1 MSDVYDGVF
10 RTIIN
15 DCSWFV
21 LPLINEVFGEHY
33 SGTETIEFHPNEHF
47 ISQNDEPDSKRI
59 TDTNFTVTGSTV
71 KKYHLECES
80 SKYSTRILVRI
91 FEYDAQIAL
100 DESEIEG
107 ETIKVTFPNTAV
119 LYLRNSRKTP
129 DSMKVRIIVPGDS
142 AEYTVPIIKMADYT
156 ADDIFRKKLYM
167 LIPFYIFNFEKQFE
181 IINQDEE
188 KLKEV
193 VKEYRS
199 ILKKLSDLTEKE
211 EITSFDKRT
220 IADLSGNVIEE
231 LAKNYE
237 NVQKGVGE
245 VMGGPMIETEAKRI
259 LMRGRD
265 EGIEL
270 KDIEN
275 ILRVMKKQKLTI
287 EGAIDA
293 LTDFG
298 SLNITEEKKEEYIE
312 KFSNPESFAP
322 GGDLAEIMDR
332 LNAE

>member
-1 MSDVYDGVF
+1 MADVYDGVF

-181 IINQDEE
+181 AINQDEE

-199 ILKKLSDLTEKE
+199 IVKKLSDLTENE

-237 NVQKGVGE
+237 KVQKGVGE

-312 KFSNPESFAP
+312 KLSNPESFAA
-322 GGDLAEIMDR
+322 GGVLAEIMDR

>member
-1 MSDVYDGVF
+1 
-10 RTIIN
+10 
-15 DCSWFV
+15 
-21 LPLINEVFGEHY
+21 
-33 SGTETIEFHPNEHF
+33 
-47 ISQNDEPDSKRI
+47 
-59 TDTNFTVTGSTV
+59 
-71 KKYHLECES
+71 
-80 SKYSTRILVRI
+80 
-91 FEYDAQIAL
+91 
-100 DESEIEG
+100 
-107 ETIKVTFPNTAV
+107 
-119 LYLRNSRKTP
+119 
-129 DSMKVRIIVPGDS
+129 MKVRIIVPGDL

-181 IINQDEE
+181 AINQDEE

-199 ILKKLSDLTEKE
+199 ILKKLSDLTENE

-220 IADLSGNVIEE
+220 IADLSVNVIEE

-245 VMGGPMIETEAKRI
+245 VMGGPMIETEAKKI

-265 EGIEL
+265 EGRVEGRVEGKAEGREL
-270 KDIEN
+270 TYMEN
-275 ILRVMKKQKLTI
+275 ILRVMRKQGLTV

-293 LTDFG
+293 LIDFG

>member
-129 DSMKVRIIVPGDS
+129 DSMKVMIIVPGDS

-181 IINQDEE
+181 FYTRALFEGICN
-188 KLKEV
+188 
-193 VKEYRS
+193 
-199 ILKKLSDLTEKE
+199 
-211 EITSFDKRT
+211 
-220 IADLSGNVIEE
+220 G
-231 LAKNYE
+231 
-237 NVQKGVGE
+237 
-245 VMGGPMIETEAKRI
+245 I
-259 LMRGRD
+259 LMCG
-265 EGIEL
+265 G
-270 KDIEN
+270 K
-275 ILRVMKKQKLTI
+275 I
-287 EGAIDA
+287 EGVD
-293 LTDFG
+293 DG
-298 SLNITEEKKEEYIE
+298 
-312 KFSNPESFAP
+312 ES
-322 GGDLAEIMDR
+322 
-332 LNAE
+332 

>member
-1 MSDVYDGVF
+1 MADVYDGVF

-237 NVQKGVGE
+237 KVQKGVGE
-245 VMGGPMIETEAKRI
+245 VMGGPMIETEAKKI

-312 KFSNPESFAP
+312 KLSNPESFAA
-322 GGDLAEIMDR
+322 GGVLAEIMDR

>member
-1 MSDVYDGVF
+1 
-10 RTIIN
+10 
-15 DCSWFV
+15 
-21 LPLINEVFGEHY
+21 
-33 SGTETIEFHPNEHF
+33 
-47 ISQNDEPDSKRI
+47 
-59 TDTNFTVTGSTV
+59 
-71 KKYHLECES
+71 
-80 SKYSTRILVRI
+80 
-91 FEYDAQIAL
+91 
-100 DESEIEG
+100 
-107 ETIKVTFPNTAV
+107 
-119 LYLRNSRKTP
+119 
-129 DSMKVRIIVPGDS
+129 MKVRIIVPGDS
-142 AEYTVPIIKMADYT
+142 AEYTVPVIKMADYT

-181 IINQDEE
+181 AINQDEE

-199 ILKKLSDLTEKE
+199 ILKKLSDLTENE

-220 IADLSGNVIEE
+220 IADLSVNVIEE

-245 VMGGPMIETEAKRI
+245 VMGGPMIETEAKKI

-265 EGIEL
+265 EGRVEGKSEGRSEGKEL

-275 ILRVMKKQKLTI
+275 ILRVMKKQRLTL

-312 KFSNPESFAP
+312 KLSNPESFAP
-322 GGDLAEIMDR
+322 GGDLAEIMER

>member
-1 MSDVYDGVF
+1 M
-10 RTIIN
+10 R
-15 DCSWFV
+15 
-21 LPLINEVFGEHY
+21 LA
-33 SGTETIEFHPNEHF
+33 
-47 ISQNDEPDSKRI
+47 
-59 TDTNFTVTGSTV
+59 VT
-71 KKYHLECES
+71 
-80 SKYSTRILVRI
+80 
-91 FEYDAQIAL
+91 
-100 DESEIEG
+100 
-107 ETIKVTFPNTAV
+107 
-119 LYLRNSRKTP
+119 
-129 DSMKVRIIVPGDS
+129 
-142 AEYTVPIIKMADYT
+142 
-156 ADDIFRKKLYM
+156 
-167 LIPFYIFNFEKQFE
+167 
-181 IINQDEE
+181 QDEE

-265 EGIEL
+265 EGRVEGKSEGRSEGKEL

-275 ILRVMKKQKLTI
+275 ILRVMKKQRLTL

-312 KFSNPESFAP
+312 KLSNPESFAP
-322 GGDLAEIMDR
+322 GGDLAEIKDR

>member
-1 MSDVYDGVF
+1 MADVYDGVF

-21 LPLINEVFGEHY
+21 LPLINEVFGENY
-33 SGTETIEFHPNEHF
+33 SGTEKIEFHPNEHF

-100 DESEIEG
+100 DEAEIEG

-129 DSMKVRIIVPGDS
+129 DSMKVRIIVPGDL

-181 IINQDEE
+181 AINQDEE

-199 ILKKLSDLTEKE
+199 ILKSSAILNHLHRVE
-211 EITSFDKRT
+211 TS
-220 IADLSGNVIEE
+220 
-231 LAKNYE
+231 
-237 NVQKGVGE
+237 
-245 VMGGPMIETEAKRI
+245 
-259 LMRGRD
+259 
-265 EGIEL
+265 L
-270 KDIEN
+270 KSW
-275 ILRVMKKQKLTI
+275 
-287 EGAIDA
+287 
-293 LTDFG
+293 TD
-298 SLNITEEKKEEYIE
+298 
-312 KFSNPESFAP
+312 
-322 GGDLAEIMDR
+322 
-332 LNAE
+332 

>member
-1 MSDVYDGVF
+1 MADVYDGVF

-21 LPLINEVFGEHY
+21 LPLINEVFGENY

-237 NVQKGVGE
+237 KVQKGVGE

-312 KFSNPESFAP
+312 KLSNPESFAP

>member
-107 ETIKVTFPNTAV
+107 ETIRVTFPNTAV

-199 ILKKLSDLTEKE
+199 IVKKLSDLTENE

-237 NVQKGVGE
+237 KVQKGVGE

-312 KFSNPESFAP
+312 KLSNPESFAP
-322 GGDLAEIMDR
+322 SGDLAEIMDR

>member
-142 AEYTVPIIKMADYT
+142 AEYTVPIIKMSDYT

-237 NVQKGVGE
+237 KVQKGVGE
-245 VMGGPMIETEAKRI
+245 VMGGPMIETEAKKI

-312 KFSNPESFAP
+312 KLSNPESFAA
-322 GGDLAEIMDR
+322 GGVLAEIMDR

>member
-100 DESEIEG
+100 DEGEIEG
-107 ETIKVTFPNTAV
+107 ETIRVTFPNNAV

-199 ILKKLSDLTEKE
+199 ILKNSVT
-211 EITSFDKRT
+211 
-220 IADLSGNVIEE
+220 
-231 LAKNYE
+231 
-237 NVQKGVGE
+237 
-245 VMGGPMIETEAKRI
+245 
-259 LMRGRD
+259 
-265 EGIEL
+265 
-270 KDIEN
+270 
-275 ILRVMKKQKLTI
+275 
-287 EGAIDA
+287 
-293 LTDFG
+293 
-298 SLNITEEKKEEYIE
+298 
-312 KFSNPESFAP
+312 
-322 GGDLAEIMDR
+322 
-332 LNAE
+332 

>member
-1 MSDVYDGVF
+1 
-10 RTIIN
+10 
-15 DCSWFV
+15 
-21 LPLINEVFGEHY
+21 
-33 SGTETIEFHPNEHF
+33 
-47 ISQNDEPDSKRI
+47 
-59 TDTNFTVTGSTV
+59 
-71 KKYHLECES
+71 
-80 SKYSTRILVRI
+80 
-91 FEYDAQIAL
+91 
-100 DESEIEG
+100 
-107 ETIKVTFPNTAV
+107 
-119 LYLRNSRKTP
+119 
-129 DSMKVRIIVPGDS
+129 MKVRIIVPGDLV
-142 AEYTVPIIKMADYT
+142 EYTVPIIKMADYT

-181 IINQDEE
+181 AINQDEE

-193 VKEYRS
+193 VKEYRG
-199 ILKKLSDLTEKE
+199 IVKKLSDLTESE

-245 VMGGPMIETEAKRI
+245 VMGGPMIETEAKKI

-265 EGIEL
+265 EGRVEGRVEGKAEGREL
-270 KDIEN
+270 TYMEN
-275 ILRVMKKQKLTI
+275 ILRVMRKQGLTV

-293 LTDFG
+293 LIDFG

-312 KFSNPESFAP
+312 KLSNPESFAP

>member
-21 LPLINEVFGEHY
+21 LPLINEVFGENY
-33 SGTETIEFHPNEHF
+33 SGTEKIEFHPNEHF

-59 TDTNFTVTGSTV
+59 TDTNFKVTGSTV

-100 DESEIEG
+100 DEAEIEG

-129 DSMKVRIIVPGDS
+129 DSMKVRIIVPGDL

-181 IINQDEE
+181 AINQDEE

-199 ILKKLSDLTEKE
+199 ILKSSAILNHLHRVE
-211 EITSFDKRT
+211 TS
-220 IADLSGNVIEE
+220 
-231 LAKNYE
+231 
-237 NVQKGVGE
+237 
-245 VMGGPMIETEAKRI
+245 
-259 LMRGRD
+259 
-265 EGIEL
+265 L
-270 KDIEN
+270 KSW
-275 ILRVMKKQKLTI
+275 
-287 EGAIDA
+287 
-293 LTDFG
+293 TD
-298 SLNITEEKKEEYIE
+298 
-312 KFSNPESFAP
+312 
-322 GGDLAEIMDR
+322 
-332 LNAE
+332 

>member
-1 MSDVYDGVF
+1 MADVYDGVF

-119 LYLRNSRKTP
+119 MYLRNSRKTP

-199 ILKKLSDLTEKE
+199 IVKKLSDLTENE

-220 IADLSGNVIEE
+220 IADLSGNVIDE

-237 NVQKGVGE
+237 KVQKGVGE
-245 VMGGPMIETEAKRI
+245 VMGGPMIETEAKKI

-312 KFSNPESFAP
+312 KLSNPESFAA
-322 GGDLAEIMDR
+322 GGVLAEIMDR

>member
-1 MSDVYDGVF
+1 
-10 RTIIN
+10 
-15 DCSWFV
+15 
-21 LPLINEVFGEHY
+21 
-33 SGTETIEFHPNEHF
+33 
-47 ISQNDEPDSKRI
+47 
-59 TDTNFTVTGSTV
+59 
-71 KKYHLECES
+71 
-80 SKYSTRILVRI
+80 
-91 FEYDAQIAL
+91 
-100 DESEIEG
+100 
-107 ETIKVTFPNTAV
+107 
-119 LYLRNSRKTP
+119 
-129 DSMKVRIIVPGDS
+129 MKVRIIVPGDS
-142 AEYTVPIIKMADYT
+142 AEYIVPIIKMADYT

-181 IINQDEE
+181 AINQDEE

-193 VKEYRS
+193 VKEYRG
-199 ILKKLSDLTEKE
+199 IVKKLSDLTESE

-245 VMGGPMIETEAKRI
+245 VMGGPMIETEAKKI

-265 EGIEL
+265 EGRVEGRVEGKAEGREL
-270 KDIEN
+270 TYMEN
-275 ILRVMKKQKLTI
+275 ILRVMRKQGLTV

-293 LTDFG
+293 LIDFG

-312 KFSNPESFAP
+312 KLSNPESFAP
-322 GGDLAEIMDR
+322 GGDLAEIMER

>member
-1 MSDVYDGVF
+1 MADVYDGVF

-142 AEYTVPIIKMADYT
+142 AEYTVPIIKMSDYT

-181 IINQDEE
+181 AINQDEE

-199 ILKKLSDLTEKE
+199 IVKKLSDLTENE

-220 IADLSGNVIEE
+220 IADLSGNVIDE

-237 NVQKGVGE
+237 KVQKGVGE
-245 VMGGPMIETEAKRI
+245 VMGGPMIETEAKKI

-312 KFSNPESFAP
+312 KLSNPESFAA
-322 GGDLAEIMDR
+322 GGVLAEIMDR